1 MKKIITCLI
10 AAGGCQAGWADDLP
24 EFQGEEVVVT
34 ATRQQQPISKTLSD
48 VSVITNEQ
56 LQRAAGDD
64 LPTVLSRQ
72 AGIEIARNGG
82 AGKVTDLFIRGTN
95 SRHAVILIDG
105 MRIVSATNGG
115 TALSQI
121 PVEQIDR
128 IEIVRGPA
136 SSLYGADAI
145 GGVIQIF
152 TKKGSGP
159 LAFNGSI
166 GGGDH
171 GTFRAAF
178 GLNGKAESTG
188 TAYSLTVSREQTDGF
203 SATNSDSLYSYN
215 PDNDGYRND
224 AYNATITQDLA
235 AGHTL
240 GVTLYQSF
248 GRNDYDQSPL
258 GQDREKSRMT
268 GQSVT
273 LKDAFTDVWTS
284 TLRYARTQDLTRNYN
299 NGDMDDLVSK
309 FQTTQNEWT
318 WQNDFDTKGY
328 GSFMLG
334 VDYTDQHVDA
344 STNYDQDS
352 RTTKAVFAGYQGE
365 FGRHLLQGSLRY
377 DDDSQ
382 FGGETTGQ
390 AAYGFKFTDSWT
402 GRVAYGT
409 AYKAPTFNDLY
420 YPRYGNPN
428 LQPETSE
435 NIEAGLKWAAPGSK
449 AELVVFHNVI
459 DNLII
464 YQDTGSYSRDARIEG
479 VTLSGQTTW
488 KGIELAG
495 NATYQDT
502 LDRNTNRQLARR
514 ARAFGDLSASY
525 DWGKVITGVEWQLSG
540 KRYDYPYG
548 VPTQTLGGYGLVN
561 LFADYE
567 FVRDWH
573 VTARVD
579 NIGNKQYTTAY
590 GYNTSGNS
598 WFVSLRYAP
607 N

>member
-1 MKKIITCLI
+1 MKKIITCLV
-10 AAGGCQAGWADDLP
+10 AATGSYTVCADDLP
-24 EFQGEEVVVT
+24 EYQGEEVVVT
-34 ATRQQQPISKTLSD
+34 ATRQQQPVSKTLSD
-48 VSVITNEQ
+48 VSVITREQ
-56 LQRAAGDD
+56 LDRAVGSD
-64 LPTVLSRQ
+64 LPSILSRQ

-82 AGKVTDLFIRGTN
+82 AGKVTDIFIRGTN

-128 IEIVRGPA
+128 IEILRGPA
-136 SSLYGADAI
+136 SSLYGADAV

-159 LAFNGSI
+159 LSFYGNI
-166 GGGDH
+166 GGGDR
-171 GTFRAAF
+171 GSFRAAF
-178 GLNGKAESTG
+178 GLSGKAESTG

-215 PDNDGYRND
+215 PDNDGYRNS
-224 AYNATITQDLA
+224 AYNASITQDLMP
-235 AGHTL
+235 GHTL

-248 GRNDYDQSPL
+248 ARNDYDQSPV
-258 GQDREKSRMT
+258 GQDRERSRMT

-273 LKDAFTDVWTS
+273 LKNAFTSVWTS
-284 TLRYARTQDLTRNYN
+284 TLNYARTQDLTRNYN
-299 NGDMDDLVSK
+299 NGDMSDMTSK
-309 FQTTQNEWT
+309 YQTTQNQWT
-318 WQNDFDTKGY
+318 WQNDFATGY
-328 GSFMLG
+328 GNFMLG
-334 VDYTDQHVDA
+334 AVYTDQHVDA
-344 STNYDQDS
+344 STDYEKDS
-352 RTTKAVFAGYQGE
+352 RTTKAAFAGYQGE
-365 FGRHLLQGSLRY
+365 FGRNLLQGSVRY

-382 FGGETTGQ
+382 FGGKTTGL
-390 AAYGFKFTDSWT
+390 AAYGFKFTDNWT
-402 GRVAYGT
+402 ARVAYGT

-420 YPRYGNPN
+420 YPRYGNPD

-449 AELVVFHNVI
+449 AELVFFHNVI

-488 KGIELAG
+488 RGIELAG
-495 NATYQDT
+495 NATYQDA
-502 LDRNTNRQLARR
+502 LDRNADRQLARR
-514 ARAFGDLSASY
+514 ARVFGDLSASY
-525 DWGKVITGVEWQLSG
+525 DWGKVVTGVEWQLSG
-540 KRYDYPYG
+540 KSYDYPYG
-548 VPTQTLGGYGLVN
+548 LDTQTLGGYGLVN

-573 VTARVD
+573 LTARVD
-579 NIGNKQYTTAY
+579 NVGNKRYTTAY
-590 GYNTSGNS
+590 GYNTAGNS
-598 WFVSLRYAP
+598 WFLSLRYAP